1 MSLLAT
7 ERKME
12 EIRDLI
18 FKEAKKEE
26 EMVNLSK
33 FDVQAFTDTQDFSW
47 TLDNIKKEV
56 KTGWKLFSVT
66 TDDEIVAAV
75 LLKKDGDTLFTK
87 NTPIKMAFQG
97 NGFSHQIKEFYEVEA
112 KKMHINKVINYCPV
126 DNFRMIALNESH
138 GYKRTGKAFGLS
150 NNIIEWVKVL

>member
-1 MSLLAT
+1 
-7 ERKME
+7 ME
-12 EIRDLI
+12 EIKSLI

-26 EMVNLSK
+26 EVVNLSR
-33 FDVQAFTDTQDFSW
+33 FDIQAFTDTQDFSW

-56 KTGWKLFSVT
+56 KTGWKLFSVM

-75 LLKKDGDTLFTK
+75 LMRKEADTLFTK

-97 NGFSHQIKEFYEVEA
+97 NGFSHKIKNFYEEEA
-112 KKMHINKVINYCPV
+112 KKQHIRKVINYCPS

-138 GYKRTGKAFGLS
+138 GYKRTGNAFGIN

>member
-1 MSLLAT
+1 MVDELKALV
-7 ERKME
+7 
-12 EIRDLI
+12 

-26 EMVNLSK
+26 EVVNLSK
-33 FDVQAFTDTQDFSW
+33 FDIQAFTDTQDFSW

-56 KTGWKLFSVT
+56 KTGWRLFSVM

-75 LLKKDGDTLFTK
+75 LMRKEGDTLFTK

-97 NGFSHQIKEFYEVEA
+97 NGFSHQIKNFYETEA
-112 KKMHINKVINYCPV
+112 KKQQISKVVNYCPV

-138 GYKRTGKAFGLS
+138 GYKRTGNAFGIS
-150 NNIIEWVKVL
+150 NNIIEWVKEL

>member
-1 MSLLAT
+1 MD
-7 ERKME
+7 EQ
-12 EIRDLI
+12 IDLE

-26 EMVNLSK
+26 EILNLSK

-47 TLDNIKKEV
+47 TLENIKKEL
-56 KTGWKLFSVT
+56 KTGWKLYSVL

-75 LLKKDGDTLFTK
+75 LVKREGDSLHTR

-97 NGFSHQIKEFYEVEA
+97 NGFSHQIKNFYEDEA
-112 KKMHINKVINYCPV
+112 KKLHITKIVNYCPV

-138 GYKRTGKAFGLS
+138 GYKRTGNSFG
-150 NNIIEWVKVL
+150 NNQNIIEWIKVL

>member
-1 MSLLAT
+1 
-7 ERKME
+7 ME
-12 EIRDLI
+12 ENKELV

-26 EMVNLSK
+26 EIVNLSK
-33 FDVQAFTDTQDFSW
+33 FDIQAFTEVQDFSW

-66 TDDEIVAAV
+66 TENEIVAAV
-75 LLKKDGDTLFTK
+75 LLKRDGETLHTK

-97 NGFSHQIKEFYEVEA
+97 NGFSHQIKNFYEEEA
-112 KKMHINKVINYCPV
+112 KKTNVRKLVNYCPV

-138 GYKRTGKAFGLS
+138 GYKRTGNAFGIA
-150 NNIIEWVKVL
+150 NNIIEWIKVIQD

>member
-1 MSLLAT
+1 
-7 ERKME
+7 ME
-12 EIRDLI
+12 ELKPLI
-18 FKEAKKEE
+18 FKEARKDEE
-26 EMVNLSK
+26 VVNLSR
-33 FDVQAFTDTQDFSW
+33 FDIQAFTDTQDFSW

-56 KTGWKLFSVT
+56 KTGWKLYSVM

-75 LLKKDGDTLFTK
+75 LMRKEGDTLFTK

-97 NGFSHQIKEFYEVEA
+97 NGFSHQIKNFYEEEA
-112 KKMHINKVINYCPV
+112 KKSHIRRVVNYCPD

-138 GYKRTGKAFGLS
+138 GYRRTGNALGVS